1 MPLVTIASL
10 CRKVSRIAI
19 VNCQVEY
26 LKTIAAMDGLGRVRI
41 STRSSIG
48 LTMPYILIAS
58 SSCEG
63 RRIAIVEGQIEYLDT
78 IAAMDCLQVL
88 GIST

>member
-1 MPLVTIASL
+1 
-10 CRKVSRIAI
+10 
-19 VNCQVEY
+19 
-26 LKTIAAMDGLGRVRI
+26 
-41 STRSSIG
+41 
-48 LTMPYILIAS
+48 MPYILIAS

-88 GIST
+88 GISTGNGIGLAISPNVAVASGSSRLILDAIMDGQGKNL